1 MTFFRSRILS
11 GVFCLLSLAGCPST
25 SPTSAPA
32 TPPAGK
38 DSTTSSI
45 GGDMARSASQNSAP
59 PKAAKAGP
67 KFQCPMHPQVVSDRP
82 GDCPICNMQLVPVPV
97 EAEAPSAPSPAHA
110 PKLPSDLAPITLD
123 AQRGQQI
130 GLKIAEAKTQH
141 FGGVLRAAGRFAFDE
156 TRVHHIHTRFEAY
169 VEQVFAD
176 FTGKFVRQGEPL
188 LSLYSPELYAAQQEY
203 LIALQGSHATAPLPG
218 MPSALGKGDRGVDLV
233 TAARQK
239 LLLWNVSPG
248 EIRQL
253 ERSGQPSRTV
263 KIYAPS
269 SGYVVAKT
277 AVHGMRV
284 KPEDSLFDLVDLSRL
299 WVIADAYEYELPRL
313 RVGQQA
319 TVTVSYWP
327 DRTWNGRITY
337 IYPSIDPQ
345 TRTVRVRL
353 EVDNPQDVLKAE
365 MLATVAISVA
375 PRQALV
381 IPEDA
386 VIETGTRK
394 LVFVVE
400 DLGNQQTRLSPR
412 EITTGERA
420 DELYEVTAGLQAGD
434 RVAVAAT
441 FLLDSESRLQAA
453 LRAMNEGPPTSP
465 TPTKSAAPLDGGTHP
480 KDSSAHSGH
489 SHAHP

>member
-1 MTFFRSRILS
+1 MTPRSIAALGLS
-11 GVFCLLSLAGCPST
+11 VCLGFATGCPSANHRAPT
-25 SPTSAPA
+25 AVDAGSAKPSPPAATPQPAPA
-32 TPPAGK
+32 A
-38 DSTTSSI
+38 
-45 GGDMARSASQNSAP
+45 
-59 PKAAKAGP
+59 P
-67 KFQCPMHPQVVSDRP
+67 KFQCPMHPQVVSDSA
-82 GDCPICNMQLVPVPV
+82 GDCPICNMKLVPIPVGNQAEVVP
-97 EAEAPSAPSPAHA
+97 EKTPAI
-110 PKLPSDLAPITLD
+110 PTDLAPITLD
-123 AQRGQQI
+123 AQQQAQI
-130 GLKIAEAKTQH
+130 GLKTAEAKHQH
-141 FGGVLRAAGRFAFDE
+141 FGGALRAAGRFAFDE

-169 VEQVFAD
+169 VEQVYAD
-176 FTGKFVRQGEPL
+176 FTGKFVRKGEPL

-203 LIALQGSHATAPLPG
+203 LIALQQSRSQPVPG
-218 MPSALGKGDRGVDLV
+218 GLQGPADRGTDLLSS
-233 TAARQK
+233 ARQK
-239 LLLWNVSPG
+239 LLLWNVSPA
-248 EIRQL
+248 EIHAL
-253 ERSGQPSRTV
+253 ERSGQPGRTV

-319 TVTVSYWP
+319 TITVSYWP
-327 DRTWNGRITY
+327 DRSWVGRITY

-353 EVDNPQDVLKAE
+353 EVDNPQNVLKAE

-375 PRQALV
+375 PRHALV
-381 IPEDA
+381 VPEDA

-400 DLGNQQTRLSPR
+400 TLPGDKTRLIPR
-412 EITTGERA
+412 EVATGERSE
-420 DELYEVTAGLQAGD
+420 DLYEITSGLQAGQ

-453 LRAMNEGPPTSP
+453 LRAMNESAQSSPAPPPT
-465 TPTKSAAPLDGGTHP
+465 TPATGSAPKSTD
-480 KDSSAHSGH
+480 HSGH
-489 SHAHP
+489 QHAHP

>member
-1 MTFFRSRILS
+1 
-11 GVFCLLSLAGCPST
+11 
-25 SPTSAPA
+25 
-32 TPPAGK
+32 
-38 DSTTSSI
+38 
-45 GGDMARSASQNSAP
+45 
-59 PKAAKAGP
+59 
-67 KFQCPMHPQVVSDRP
+67 MHPQVVADKP
-82 GDCPICNMQLVPVPV
+82 GDCPICNMALVPVPV
-97 EAEAPSAPSPAHA
+97 ENPAETAPAKPA
-110 PKLPSDLAPITLD
+110 KLPADLAPITLD
-123 AQRGQQI
+123 PQQQQQI
-130 GLKIAEAKTQH
+130 GLKTAEAKQQT

-156 TRVHHIHTRFEAY
+156 TRIHHIHTRFEAY
-169 VEQVFAD
+169 VEQVYAD
-176 FTGKFVRQGEPL
+176 FTGKYVRQGEPL

-203 LIALQGSHATAPLPG
+203 LIALQQSRLPTGTISPMAAPGS
-218 MPSALGKGDRGVDLV
+218 GDRGIDLV
-233 TAARQK
+233 AAARQK

-248 EIRQL
+248 EIRAL
-253 ERSGQPSRTV
+253 ERSGQPSRSV
-263 KIYAPS
+263 KIFAPS

-299 WVIADAYEYELPRL
+299 WVIAEAYEYELPRL

-319 TVTVSYWP
+319 TITVAYWP
-327 DRTWNGRITY
+327 DRTWSGRITY

-345 TRTVRVRL
+345 TRTVRLRL
-353 EVDNPQDVLKAE
+353 EVDNPQNVLKAE

-400 DLGNQQTRLSPR
+400 TLAGDRTRLVPR
-412 EITTGERA
+412 EVTTGERA
-420 DELYEVTAGLQAGD
+420 DELYEVTTGLRAGD

-453 LRAMNEGPPTSP
+453 LRAMNEAPPPTPPAS
-465 TPTKSAAPLDGGTHP
+465 TAAPAAASPP
-480 KDSSAHSGH
+480 KDSGSSDHSGH
-489 SHAHP
+489 HHAHP

>member
-1 MTFFRSRILS
+1 MTFFRSRILP
-11 GVFCLLSLAGCPST
+11 GVFCLSLLAGCPST
-25 SPTSAPA
+25 SPTSAPPA
-32 TPPAGK
+32 AGK
-38 DSTTSSI
+38 STTPAAAA
-45 GGDMARSASQNSAP
+45 GDMASGSGQAVAP
-59 PKAAKAGP
+59 TTPVKPAP
-67 KFQCPMHPQVVSDRP
+67 KFQCPMHPQVVSDRA
-82 GDCPICNMQLVPVPV
+82 GDCPICNMALVPVPV
-97 EAEAPSAPSPAHA
+97 ETPAPTAVLSPQA
-110 PKLPSDLAPITLD
+110 PKLPADLAPITLD

-130 GLKIAEAKTQH
+130 GLKIAEAKAQH

-176 FTGKFVRQGEPL
+176 FTGKFVQKGEPL

-203 LIALQGSHATAPLPG
+203 LIALQGSHGAAPLAG

-233 TAARQK
+233 AAARQK

-253 ERSGQPSRTV
+253 ERSGQPSRVV

-327 DRTWNGRITY
+327 DRTWSGRITY

-412 EITTGERA
+412 EVTTGERA
-420 DELYEVTAGLQAGD
+420 NELYEVTAGLQAGD

-453 LRAMNEGPPTSP
+453 LRAMNEGTPPNP
-465 TPTKSAAPLDGGTHP
+465 AASKGSTAADGGVQP
-480 KDSSAHSGH
+480 KDNSAHSGH